1 MLFKNTIQYEN
12 SENTSNKYVIRC
24 MKIMIFIMIGIW
36 LLNILNV
43 FPINKNVVLW
53 LRICDLYDTIEQN
66 NSEMGDVLWELVNG
80 LNKEGLNWECHSGIW
95 RIGWGITIIPRLP
108 KLKMEL

>member
-43 FPINKNVVLW
+43 FPINKNVVFFMYD
-53 LRICDLYDTIEQN
+53 IKFDCLYCRK
-66 NSEMGDVLWELVNG
+66 SLLVLYRFE
-80 LNKEGLNWECHSGIW
+80 
-95 RIGWGITIIPRLP
+95 
-108 KLKMEL
+108 